1 LPPLDLF
8 YFIHNIIGVKFQSLR
23 KESSDSGAGLSRQE
37 LYRSIKGLIKLV
49 NTPHSR
55 WTMKGHQRVGLSCS
69 AERQPRRE
77 EINAGVFKGFIR
89 GAGAGA
95 LRPI

>member
-1 LPPLDLF
+1 MGNENFRYLVVSPLFPPLDLF

-23 KESSDSGAGLSRQE
+23 EEASDLGA
-37 LYRSIKGLIKLV
+37 
-49 NTPHSR
+49 
-55 WTMKGHQRVGLSCS
+55 GLSCS
-69 AERQPRRE
+69 AERQPRGE

-89 GAGAGA
+89 GAGGGA